1 MDFGLSCLRIH
12 CDTQTSWMSN
22 YKTVPVHFLTHYLRI
37 LLLSSRFCSRGKS
50 LILYIFITLGFF
62 VKISFTPLLF
72 HAGGCLGCSKKRTRS
87 RSYSLFAWSAGFFAK
102 MVWHSKNLQ
111 TLSKSSIKLVF
122 FRIFSEFVQFCQKNS
137 SPDQLNELKLTILLL
152 LTPKPSLDTK
162 Q

>member
-50 LILYIFITLGFF
+50 LILYIYFTLGFLA
-62 VKISFTPLLF
+62 KISFTPLLF

-87 RSYSLFAWSAGFFAK
+87 RSYNLFAWSAVFFFAK

-111 TLSKSSIKLVF
+111 KLSKSSIKLVF
-122 FRIFSEFVQFCQKNS
+122 FRICSEFFNFVRKTAAQTN
-137 SPDQLNELKLTILLL
+137 
-152 LTPKPSLDTK
+152 
-162 Q
+162 